1 MSRKIFE
8 KFELKDLPKN
18 WKQIMFELSTEGA
31 AAVEVRVKL
40 GISRTLWYRL
50 IDEEQDFKDAVD
62 QARDLS
68 YAWWVKFGREN
79 LRSRMFQGVIY
90 LANMRNR
97 FNWDKDENKQNIN
110 ININKLDGL
119 SSEQLKELRKEKLKE
134 LAKENK

>member
-1 MSRKIFE
+1 
-8 KFELKDLPKN
+8 
-18 WKQIMFELSTEGA
+18 MFELSTEGA
-31 AAVEVRVKL
+31 SAVEVRVKL

-97 FNWDKDENKQNIN
+97 FNWDKDENKSNVNIN
-110 ININKLDGL
+110 LNNFDTI
-119 SSEQLKELRKEKLKE
+119 STEQLKKLKIQKLKE
-134 LAKENK
+134 LQKENDD